1 MRKRIT
7 SLLLVLALCLTL
19 LPTAALAEAS
29 SLAAQEARG
38 GTENGEDYTVGEDT
52 AVRARTRAAATGEV
66 YRISN
71 ADDLEA
77 FCKRV
82 NGGESSLNAVLVKD
96 VSRNKN
102 YSWESIKGYTGVFDG
117 NGHTITLRVGGSGEN
132 NALFGS
138 IAKGGTVQDL
148 TIQIYNWSVN
158 ISTATGSIAYSNNG
172 TIQRCQALDWTGE
185 KNIGGIV
192 YHNESE
198 GVVKDCRVG
207 TLTLSKSRE
216 NLVGGIAFINDGL
229 IQDCYVSGR
238 LQSTSSGPRGDL
250 SSATAIVRTNSG
262 TVENCYYLQ
271 YDGET
276 AVAGTPVTDE
286 AAFASGEVAYKL
298 NGKKTETDSVWR
310 QNLPGNK
317 DGADAD
323 GLPVAD
329 ASHGRVYYDSESGSY
344 YSLLAHVHDGEE
356 LTAWQQADSLPDAS
370 GMYYLTGNVTLTSGQ
385 ALGNDVTLCVNGH
398 SVTGNVTV
406 TGGSF
411 TLTDCGSGSLTGDVT
426 VNEGG
431 SFTLEDCAL
440 SGKIENSGTLT
451 VTGGTVTAAD
461 GIGVE
466 NKGTFTMNSGTIT
479 AAGTGVVNTGTL
491 TMNGGAVTGCGK
503 GVENSGT
510 MDVSGDVRIAGN
522 TNGNLL
528 LPEGITVTV
537 GTLDST
543 ANIGVTAEKQG
554 ELTAGGSIRLT
565 SGGAAYTTRFFADD
579 AAAYAIFADG
589 EDLVMRTLGEHTHCI
604 CGHPADG
611 AADIGDHTTHVDV
624 TFQPWTSG
632 NSLPTEGNY
641 YLTQNVVLNKTT
653 VLTGTL
659 CLNGYSI
666 SVKDGGGPVEVSSG
680 TLNLTDCA
688 AQPGSVTAA
697 RDQAINVYNS
707 GSANIFNGVIRS
719 GSGTGIYI
727 GPYAANANVAI
738 YGGKITGSGTGA
750 AANNGTMHM
759 YGGEISGNSRGVQA
773 GGTKGSGNFNG
784 SFYLHGGKITDNHGS
799 EGGGVYVMNY
809 FSMDGGEVSYN
820 SATGSGGG
828 IYVFTGTAS
837 LSGGKVTGNR
847 AGENGG
853 GVCTKAFRDA
863 RSYVNLSGSAEIS
876 NNYAGGRGG
885 GVYLDVYNYLGNG
898 NYCQLTMDGGKIT
911 GNTSVGD
918 GGGVYADAADGNYQ
932 FRSTVNV
939 KGGAQITGNKKGEAD
954 NNLYLPRYSEGVTIR
969 GDLDDTADIR
979 VTTEIKPS
987 EGSEVTIAKKS
998 GWVSGTVTVPDGA
1011 FKVDGADGTIRIG
1024 EDGSTVK
1031 LVPHTH
1037 VWTYALKSG
1046 TTDTVTAVCSGCNA
1060 SGGSVTIKAPAEL
1073 TYSGGDKEATL
1084 DNKLQTGVTV
1094 PTVTY
1099 QVKNGKSFEAFSG
1112 TPTDAGE
1119 YKASI
1124 TVGSVTA
1131 SVTYEIGKATPTVAD
1146 FVFTA
1151 PSNLNYDGE
1160 SKIAA
1165 VSSTKIGMGD
1175 VTVKYYD
1182 KDGKEAEPTNAGDY
1196 TVKID
1201 VAAGDNYNEASGLT
1215 SGDWTFTIQ
1224 TNNTAPSVTLSGDMV
1239 YTSKQIRPTVTVKIG
1254 NTTLEKDKDY
1264 TVTYGENKN
1273 AGKKTGTVTITAKGN
1288 YDFAQVVEMFDITA
1302 QIIQVTAENKSSRVG
1317 QNIVELTYTHTERL
1331 PYAGDKFS
1339 GALVTSADKNQ
1350 AGIYDITQGTLTL
1363 GGNYTIIFNKGTYTV
1378 NAKDVQKDFEFAER
1392 AKTVTYG
1399 DADFTVAAT
1408 GAAAGSTVTYAS
1420 TDTSVATVDTKTGK
1434 VTIKGAGRTTITA
1447 KATATNDY
1455 AEGVATYELT
1465 ISPKTLTAADLKF
1478 TMDTITK
1485 VYDGTKGTTAK
1496 VQIRDTA
1503 KVNKDDA
1510 LPEVNGTYA
1519 YNSKD
1524 VKDAESVIFT
1534 STASNNTNYILPAN
1548 LLVAHEASI
1557 TPCVLTVGTVNT
1569 TPKKYDGNNNATS
1582 YVTGIELNGTVSG
1595 ETLRFYT
1602 SAETG
1607 GDYGIHTTTF
1617 DGVNV
1622 GNHQITG
1629 TVVLLSESALAS
1641 NYTFKDKDGNETA
1654 TAPFTATGEITEADG
1669 GNLKTVEL
1677 TQKYTDTS
1685 EHTYTPD
1692 WSGLPTGQT
1701 WSYGCESSSAL
1712 LTKKDVAAENG
1723 TLTYAISGGKAG
1735 DVITITFRASCNNY
1749 ADFTITLTITLTE
1762 KDNQQ
1767 ALRVTGGTTVVYGQ
1781 TLTLSTSGGSGT
1793 GAVTYTVTNG
1803 TGEATI
1809 DPNGVLTP
1817 VRVGSVTV
1825 TAAKEGD
1832 SEYNAVTSSPV
1843 EITITKATPTGTP
1856 KYTEITTSG
1865 KTLTDAALTVEGST
1879 LKPNAGT
1886 LEWIDENGNALP
1898 GNTVIEANKTYM
1910 WRFMPTDG
1918 NYTVLTGSIELY
1930 HKSSSG
1936 GGGWYYTYH
1945 TIKATSG
1952 ANGSISPSGWASV
1965 REGWDQT
1972 FTITPDKGYAVAKVL
1987 VDGKSVG
1994 AVTSYTFKNVTKDH
2008 TIEAV
2013 FMRSNGNPQTGVFV
2027 DVPENSYYE
2036 EAVDWAVENGIT
2048 NGVSSDRFDSDGLCT
2063 RAQIVTFLWRA
2074 AGSPA
2079 PKSTSHNFTDVKAG
2093 SYYEQAVLW
2102 AVENGITVGTS
2113 STTFSPDAT
2122 CTRAQA
2128 VTFLYRAFG
2137 SPAVSD
2143 SAAFSDVTAD
2153 AYYADAVAWA
2163 EKKGITT
2170 GIGDGLFGS
2179 NNDCTRAQIVTFL
2192 WRAMAE

>member
-1 MRKRIT
+1 M
-7 SLLLVLALCLTL
+7 
-19 LPTAALAEAS
+19 
-29 SLAAQEARG
+29 
-38 GTENGEDYTVGEDT
+38 
-52 AVRARTRAAATGEV
+52 
-66 YRISN
+66 
-71 ADDLEA
+71 
-77 FCKRV
+77 
-82 NGGESSLNAVLVKD
+82 
-96 VSRNKN
+96 
-102 YSWESIKGYTGVFDG
+102 
-117 NGHTITLRVGGSGEN
+117 
-132 NALFGS
+132 
-138 IAKGGTVQDL
+138 
-148 TIQIYNWSVN
+148 
-158 ISTATGSIAYSNNG
+158 
-172 TIQRCQALDWTGE
+172 
-185 KNIGGIV
+185 
-192 YHNESE
+192 
-198 GVVKDCRVG
+198 
-207 TLTLSKSRE
+207 
-216 NLVGGIAFINDGL
+216 
-229 IQDCYVSGR
+229 
-238 LQSTSSGPRGDL
+238 
-250 SSATAIVRTNSG
+250 
-262 TVENCYYLQ
+262 
-271 YDGET
+271 
-276 AVAGTPVTDE
+276 
-286 AAFASGEVAYKL
+286 
-298 NGKKTETDSVWR
+298 
-310 QNLPGNK
+310 
-317 DGADAD
+317 
-323 GLPVAD
+323 
-329 ASHGRVYYDSESGSY
+329 
-344 YSLLAHVHDGEE
+344 
-356 LTAWQQADSLPDAS
+356 
-370 GMYYLTGNVTLTSGQ
+370 
-385 ALGNDVTLCVNGH
+385 
-398 SVTGNVTV
+398 
-406 TGGSF
+406 
-411 TLTDCGSGSLTGDVT
+411 
-426 VNEGG
+426 NEGG
-431 SFTLEDCAL
+431 SFTLEDCDL
-440 SGKIENSGTLT
+440 SGRIENSGTLT
-451 VTGGTVTAAD
+451 ISGGTINANEGT
-461 GIGVE
+461 GVE
-466 NKGTFTMNSGTIT
+466 NRGAFTMTSGTIT
-479 AAGTGVVNTGTL
+479 AAGGTGVVNNGTL

-503 GVENSGT
+503 GIENNGT
-510 MDVSGDVRIAGN
+510 MAVSGDVRIAGN

-528 LPEGITVTV
+528 LPDGNTVAV

-543 ANIGVTAEKQG
+543 ANIGITAEKQS

-579 AAAYAIFADG
+579 AAVYAIFADG
-589 EDLVMRTLGEHTHCI
+589 EDLVMRMLGEHTHCI

-611 AADIGDHTTHVDV
+611 AGDIGDHTTHADV
-624 TFQPWTSG
+624 TFQPWASG
-632 NSLPTEGNY
+632 DSLPTEGNY
-641 YLTQNVVLNKTT
+641 YLTQNVVLDKTT

-659 CLNGYSI
+659 CLNGYTI
-666 SVKDGGGPVEVSSG
+666 SAKDGGCPVEVSSG

-697 RDQAINVYNS
+697 RDQAIVVYS
-707 GSANIFNGVIRS
+707 TANIFNGVIRG
-719 GSGTGIYI
+719 GSGAGIYI
-727 GPYAANANVAI
+727 DLYSANGSVNI
-738 YGGKITGSGTGA
+738 YGGKITDSGTGA
-750 AANNGTMHM
+750 AVNNGTMHM
-759 YGGEISGNSRGVQA
+759 YGGEISGNGCGVQA
-773 GGTKGSGNFNG
+773 GGKNNEKKSRSG

-799 EGGGVYVMNY
+799 RGGGVYVINGFY
-809 FSMDGGEVSYN
+809 MDGGEVSN
-820 SATGSGGG
+820 NTATGNGGG
-828 IYVFTGTAS
+828 IYMEVGSIS

-847 AGENGG
+847 AGGDGG
-853 GVCTKAFRDA
+853 GVCTYAYSTD
-863 RSYVNLSGSAEIS
+863 RSVVNLSGNAEIS
-876 NNYAGGRGG
+876 DNYAGGRGG
-885 GVYLDVYNYLGNG
+885 GVYLYVYNYLGNG
-898 NYCQLTMDGGKIT
+898 NYCQLTMDSGKIT
-911 GNTSVGD
+911 GNTSVGE
-918 GGGVYADAADGNYQ
+918 GGGVYADAADGNYK

-939 KGGAQITGNKKGEAD
+939 KGGAQITGNKKGKED
-954 NNLYLPRYSEGVTIR
+954 NNLYLPRYSEGATIR

-979 VTTEIKPS
+979 VTTETKPS
-987 EGSEVTIAKKS
+987 AGSDMTIAKKS
-998 GWVSGTVTVPDGA
+998 AWVSGTVTVPDSA
-1011 FKVDGADGTIRIG
+1011 FKSDDVNYNTRI
-1024 EDGSTVK
+1024 EDDGSTVK

-1037 VWTYALKSG
+1037 VWTYSASG
-1046 TTDTVTAVCSGCNA
+1046 AVITAVCSDCKA
-1060 SGGSVTIKAPAEL
+1060 SGGSLTIKAPADL

-1331 PYAGDKFS
+1331 PYAGDEFS

-1510 LPEVNGTYA
+1510 LPEVNGIYA

-1723 TLTYAISGGKAG
+1723 TLTYAISNGKAG
-1735 DVITITFRASCNNY
+1735 DVITITLKASCNNY
-1749 ADFTITLTITLTE
+1749 NDFTITLNITLTE
-1762 KDNQQ
+1762 KDDQ
-1767 ALRVTGGTTVVYGQ
+1767 AELKLTGGTTVVYGQ
-1781 TLTLSTSGGSGT
+1781 TLALNTSGGSGS
-1793 GAVTYTVTNG
+1793 GAVTYTVVNG

-1809 DPNGVLTP
+1809 DPNTGVLTP
-1817 VRVGSVTV
+1817 VKVGSVSVIATK
-1825 TAAKEGD
+1825 AGD
-1832 SEYNAVTSSPV
+1832 NDYNAVTSAPV
-1843 EITITKATPTGTP
+1843 EITITKATPTGEP
-1856 KYTEITTSG
+1856 KYTEIKTGG
-1865 KTLTDAALTVEGST
+1865 KTLADAALTIEGST

-1886 LEWIDENGNALP
+1886 LEWVDDKGNVLS
-1898 GNTVIEANKTYM
+1898 NDTKVEANTTYK
-1910 WRFMPTDG
+1910 WRFTPTDG

-1936 GGGWYYTYH
+1936 GSGWYYTYY
-1945 TIKATSG
+1945 TIKATAG
-1952 ANGSISPSGWASV
+1952 TNGSISPSGWTSV
-1965 REGWDQT
+1965 RDGRDQT

-1994 AVTSYTFKNVTKDH
+1994 AVKSYTFKNVTKDH
-2008 TIEAV
+2008 TIEAI
-2013 FMRSNGNPQTGVFV
+2013 FMKSNGNPQTGVFV
-2027 DVPENSYYE
+2027 DVAEGSYYE
-2036 EAVDWAVENGIT
+2036 EAIDWAVEKGIT
-2048 NGVSSDRFDSDGLCT
+2048 NGVSSNMFAPNDPCT

-2074 AGSPA
+2074 TGSPA
-2079 PKSTSHNFTDVKAG
+2079 PKSMSSFTDVPADAFYAKAV
-2093 SYYEQAVLW
+2093 AW
-2102 AVENGITVGTS
+2102 AVENGITSGTGES
-2113 STTFSPDAT
+2113 KFSPNST

-2128 VTFLYRAFG
+2128 VTFLYRASG
-2137 SPAVSD
+2137 SPAVSGK
-2143 SAAFSDVTAD
+2143 AEFSDVSTTAF
-2153 AYYADAVAWA
+2153 YADAVAWA
-2163 EKKGITT
+2163 AKKGITT
-2170 GIGDGLFGS
+2170 GIGGGLFGS
-2179 NNDCTRAQIVTFL
+2179 DNDCTRGQIVTFL